1 MTPTSYDDIFT
12 CFLENCKIQSKNLPS
27 TDEGKYAM
35 IHNACRHYTNK
46 MEEEALKCDDI
57 LETIDKEL
65 DDTLE
70 WFCFEKEFG
79 ERKDLV
85 MRNADNTIIPS
96 DTIEDIWNYYKYGCK
111 KYLLFTVFII

>member
-1 MTPTSYDDIFT
+1 MDKITFEEFEKYINKVHKVWDLQDKLYKLDI
-12 CFLENCKIQSKNLPS
+12 
-27 TDEGKYAM
+27 
-35 IHNACRHYTNK
+35 
-46 MEEEALKCDDI
+46 DI
-57 LETIDKEL
+57 VNVESLETPVIQLIEKILTPDYEIDKEL

-111 KYLLFTVFII
+111 